1 MRDSMSINNF
11 PSSKS
16 EQHSRVG
23 AATLIKPAQS
33 SPISTSGGAS
43 KSWSGKASTY
53 YGIPLVKKAHWGW
66 QIILYFFLGGIAGG
80 SFLVATLAD
89 LFDAKKYASLIR
101 SGRYLSFVCILVSP
115 VLLILDLGKP
125 ERFHHMLRV
134 LKFRSA
140 MSLGTWGLS
149 TFALCCGFTTAQQMA
164 NDGLLNWFP
173 PLARLLK
180 ALPVKALATIGS
192 FFGLF
197 VASYTGVLLSSTA
210 VPIWARAKHIL
221 GPLFLTSGL
230 STALASLSLILSLGR
245 NNKQTL
251 EQLERAELV
260 AMTTELGLISALA
273 PTLGSLGKP
282 LYKGK
287 LGSFFLVGTVANGVL
302 VPLLVRLGGKVTRK
316 ATTRGANI
324 ALSLMVL
331 VGGMILRY
339 VWVVVGRAS
348 ADDPQAVHEYN
359 NIEWVEGENRSK

>member
-1 MRDSMSINNF
+1 MRNSMSGNN
-11 PSSKS
+11 SHVSKS
-16 EQHSRVG
+16 EQRSRINT
-23 AATLIKPAQS
+23 ATLMKPTQTGPGS
-33 SPISTSGGAS
+33 VSGGAS
-43 KSWSGKASTY
+43 KSWIGKPSTY
-53 YGIPLVKKAHWGW
+53 YGIPLIKKAHWGW

-101 SGRYLSFVCILVSP
+101 SGRYLSFVCILASP

-134 LKFRSA
+134 LKLRSV

-149 TFALCCGFTTAQQMA
+149 TFGICCGFTTAHQMA

-180 ALPVKALATIGS
+180 ALPVKVLETIGS
-192 FFGLF
+192 PFGLF

-210 VPIWARAKHIL
+210 VPIWARARHIL

-245 NNKQTL
+245 NNEQTIAH
-251 EQLERAELV
+251 LERAEI
-260 AMTTELGLISALA
+260 ATMTTELGLLSALA
-273 PTLGSLGKP
+273 PTLGPFGKP
-282 LYKGK
+282 LYKGR
-287 LGSFFLVGTVANGVL
+287 LGNFFLLGTMANGVL
-302 VPLLVRLGGKVTRK
+302 VPLLIRLGWKVTRK
-316 ATTRGANI
+316 ATPRSANI

-348 ADDPQAVHEYN
+348 ADDPQAVHDYN
-359 NIEWVEGENRSK
+359 DIEWLEGKNRRK